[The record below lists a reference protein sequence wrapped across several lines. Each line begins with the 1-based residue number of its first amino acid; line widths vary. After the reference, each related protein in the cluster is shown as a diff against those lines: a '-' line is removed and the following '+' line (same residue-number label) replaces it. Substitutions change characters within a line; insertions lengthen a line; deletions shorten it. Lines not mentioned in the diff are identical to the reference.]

1 MATASSTKLRPL
13 GDRVVIKPTPR
24 EEMTKSGIVLPDTAK
39 EKPQEGEVLSVGPGK
54 ILDDGKREAI
64 DVAVGDK
71 VLYAKY
77 AGTEFKIDDEDL
89 LIVSQ
94 KDILAVVERLAR
106 ANGEDLALLGLLLRG
121 VRQDDARLRH
131 LLTGRG
137 LDDDAVA
144 QRAKLRRRGGG
155 QGSIPPVAA
164 LAAAGGLVA
173 GAGTAAS
180 WAGARPSVDPPG

>member
-64 DVAVGDK
+64 DVAIGDK

-77 AGTEFKIDDEDL
+77 AGTEFKVEEQEL
-89 LIVSQ
+89 LILSQ
-94 KDILAVVERLAR
+94 KDILAVVEA
-106 ANGEDLALLGLLLRG
+106 
-121 VRQDDARLRH
+121 
-131 LLTGRG
+131 
-137 LDDDAVA
+137 
-144 QRAKLRRRGGG
+144 
-155 QGSIPPVAA
+155 
-164 LAAAGGLVA
+164 
-173 GAGTAAS
+173 
-180 WAGARPSVDPPG
+180 

>member
-77 AGTEFKIDDEDL
+77 AGTEFKVEAEDL
-89 LIVSQ
+89 LILSQ
-94 KDILAVVERLAR
+94 KDILAIVEA
-106 ANGEDLALLGLLLRG
+106 
-121 VRQDDARLRH
+121 
-131 LLTGRG
+131 
-137 LDDDAVA
+137 
-144 QRAKLRRRGGG
+144 
-155 QGSIPPVAA
+155 
-164 LAAAGGLVA
+164 
-173 GAGTAAS
+173 
-180 WAGARPSVDPPG
+180 